1 MEMYSSKKSRI
12 MKKYSV
18 VVVMCL
24 FSIGFLTAQEKEM
37 DLFSVPLSNPNSPG
51 KLIVNQISGSIEV
64 EGYDGKEVIVKATVS
79 EGHGHCNDCG
89 DKNSG
94 SKNGMKKISTSSLNI
109 GAEEKDNVVQIQNEL
124 WNKKTDLSIKV
135 PKDFS
140 LKLKTINDGDIS
152 VMGVNGEMEISNIN
166 GEINLDEV
174 SGSVVANTTN
184 GELTVNF
191 NSITSGK
198 DMAFSSFNGD
208 VEVTFPKSLKANV
221 KAKSDMGDVYTDFD
235 MNISKN
241 EPQVDKTNSSGK
253 YRVKVEQWVK
263 GTINGGGPEMLFKT
277 FNGDIMIK
285 SK

>member
-1 MEMYSSKKSRI
+1 
-12 MKKYSV
+12 MKKYCIIFILSFLTGG
-18 VVVMCL
+18 M
-24 FSIGFLTAQEKEM
+24 LTAQEKEI

-51 KLIVNQISGSIEV
+51 KLVVNQISGSIMV
-64 EGYDGKEVIVKATVS
+64 EAYDGKEVIVKATVS
-79 EGHGHCNDCG
+79 NGRGRCSDCG
-89 DKNSG
+89 NRRSDDKS
-94 SKNGMKKISTSSLNI
+94 GMKKISNTSLNI
-109 GAEEKDNVVQIQNEL
+109 GAEEDNNVVEIQNEL
-124 WNKKTDLSIKV
+124 WNKKTDLFIKV

-140 LKLKTINDGDIS
+140 LKLKTINDGDIN
-152 VMGVNGEMEISNIN
+152 VEGVNGEMEISNIN
-166 GEINLDEV
+166 GEITLNDI

-184 GELTVNF
+184 GELTVSF

-198 DMAFSSFNGD
+198 DMAFSSFNGN
-208 VEVTFPKSLKANV
+208 VEVIFPQSLKANV

-235 MNISKN
+235 MAISKN
-241 EPQVDKTNSSGK
+241 EPQVDQSNSSGK